1 VESLL
6 ARPHKVSNKVSNM
19 VLEYKVLVLDHKVL
33 ATLDTR

>member
-1 VESLL
+1 
-6 ARPHKVSNKVSNM
+6 M